1 MRSPR
6 VAHADDELSDRPRRA
21 TSWLKAPRHWAIVV
35 LCGLVGLLPLAVLGV
50 LTAIKSNVNDVRD
63 WLPAHFAETAQYREF
78 KEWFSSDEFVIVS
91 WPGCNLDDP
100 RLDELAAN
108 LRERSLSHQ
117 QDGAQPLFTRVTTG
131 RELVDELATDR
142 AGLSFDE
149 AVSRL
154 QGTLIGPDGSQTCAV
169 VTLADDARRNLRAVM
184 GEIRAAAAE
193 TGLSAHEVHLGG
205 PAVVNDAI
213 DQASS
218 ESLIRLAGLAAV
230 VGLAIT
236 WLCFRSVRLTVI
248 VVVIASYSAILSLAV
263 VPLCGVALNAIL
275 ITMVPLVYVAAMSGA
290 IHLTNYYLESVRR
303 VGPSAAI
310 GDAVRHAALPLGLAT
325 ATTAIG
331 LLSLWYSDLEPIR
344 MFGLFSAIGVVIGLA
359 MQLVA
364 LPALLSEWPP
374 TQAALPPIERS
385 IDEAALEVEPLTPGW
400 QRLTSYVLERHG
412 RISLIFLACLAVC
425 AAGLARIETSIQI
438 MRLFARTTPIISS
451 YSWLEQNLGAMVPM
465 EVVIRFD
472 SANNQSMLERLELV
486 RELHDS
492 ISDIPEVSG
501 CLSAASFTPE
511 MQDYGRTIRGSVA
524 RARLKRT
531 RPYLIDAGYLFSGEQ
546 EEVWRISVRVT
557 GGEDLDYDPFQLK
570 LRAEVE
576 PILQRERDNGA
587 EGLSAVYTGAV
598 PVIYKARHNLLD
610 GLILGFGTD
619 VLLVVVSI
627 IVLMRHWSSGIL
639 LFLTSVFPMTIVF
652 GVMGWS
658 GWVVDIGS
666 VMAPCVALGVTIDDA
681 IHFLLWF
688 GRGISR
694 GLGQSGAVALAY
706 AGCGRAMVQ
715 SWGVIGIGLSV
726 FALSTFIPTFRFG
739 VLTITLLTA
748 ALACNL
754 VFLPALLAGP
764 LGHCLAGRMR
774 KQSDKPQGSSQEH

>member
-1 MRSPR
+1 MQSPR
-6 VAHADDELSDRPRRA
+6 VANGHDNFSGGPRRA
-21 TSWLKAPRHWAIVV
+21 PSRLTAPRRWAIVV
-35 LCGLVGLLPLAVLGV
+35 VFGLIGLLPLTVLGV
-50 LTAIKSNVNDVRD
+50 LAAIKSNANDVRD

-78 KEWFSSDEFVIVS
+78 KEWFGSDEFVIVS

-100 RLDELAAN
+100 RLDELSAN
-108 LRERSLSHQ
+108 LRARSLVHQ
-117 QDGAQPLFTRVTTG
+117 QQGAPPLFSRVTTG
-131 RELVDELATDR
+131 RELVEELATDR
-142 AGLSFDE
+142 VGLSFEE

-154 QGTLIGPDGSQTCAV
+154 QGTLIGPDGTQTCAV
-169 VTLADDARRNLRAVM
+169 VTLSDDARRHLRAAL
-184 GEIRAAAAE
+184 GEIREAAAE
-193 TGLSAHEVHLGG
+193 IGLAADAVHLGG
-205 PAVVNDAI
+205 PAVVNAAI
-213 DQASS
+213 DQAST
-218 ESLIRLAGLAAV
+218 ESLVRLAGLAAV

-236 WLCFRSVRLTVI
+236 WLCFRSVRLTMI
-248 VVVIASYSAILSLAV
+248 VVVIASYSAVLSLAV

-275 ITMVPLVYVAAMSGA
+275 ITMVPLVYVASMSGA
-290 IHLTNYYLESVRR
+290 IHLTNYYLESLRR

-344 MFGLFSAIGVVIGLA
+344 LFGLFSAVGVLIGLA

-364 LPALLSEWPP
+364 LPALLSLWPQ
-374 TQAALPPIERS
+374 TQAALPPGERS
-385 IDEAALEVEPLTPGW
+385 SDEAALDVEPLTPGW
-400 QRLTSYVLERHG
+400 QRLASYVLQRHG
-412 RISLIFLACLAVC
+412 PISLLLLGCLAVG

-451 YSWLEQNLGAMVPM
+451 YSWLESNLGAMVPM

-472 SANNQSMLERLELV
+472 PANEQSMLERLELV

-492 ISDIPEVSG
+492 ISEIPEVSG
-501 CLSAASFTPE
+501 CLSAATFTPE
-511 MQDYGRTIRGSVA
+511 MEDFGRTLRGSA
-524 RARLKRT
+524 TRARLKRT
-531 RPYLIDAGYLFSGEQ
+531 RPYLIDAGYLFSSEQ
-546 EEVWRISVRVT
+546 EEIWRISVRVT
-557 GGEDLDYDPFQLK
+557 GGEDLDYDLFQLK
-570 LRAEVE
+570 LRAQVE
-576 PILQRERDNGA
+576 PILQLEQAHGA
-587 EGLSAVYTGAV
+587 QGLSAIYTGAV

-639 LFLTSVFPMTIVF
+639 LFLTSVFPVTIVF
-652 GVMGWS
+652 GIMGWS

-694 GLGQSGAVALAY
+694 GLSQPSAVNLAY
-706 AGCGRAMVQ
+706 AVCGRAMVQ
-715 SWGVIGIGLSV
+715 SWGVIGVGLSV

-739 VLTITLLTA
+739 VLTIALLTA

-754 VFLPALLAGP
+754 IFLPALLAGP
-764 LGHCLAGRMR
+764 LGLWLATRMR
-774 KQSDKPQGSSQEH
+774 KKSVKTGG